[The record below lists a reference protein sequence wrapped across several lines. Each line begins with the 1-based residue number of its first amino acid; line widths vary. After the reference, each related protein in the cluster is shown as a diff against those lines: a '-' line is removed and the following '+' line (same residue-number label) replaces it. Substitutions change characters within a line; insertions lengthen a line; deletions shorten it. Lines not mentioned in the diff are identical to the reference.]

1 MLFKNVAVLS
11 ENFSSCCS
19 PKATVLQSL
28 PIVCVCSG
36 IGHHLEMI
44 TRVKEDCVGRR
55 YRREAVY
62 SRSLSSTNLRIDQSQ
77 AVNSPQT
84 LRQIVVGLLFPSPQ
98 QIREQWCSREDYR
111 PVRGAP
117 PPFSHTQYQQHQQP
131 TDLSRN

>member
-1 MLFKNVAVLS
+1 MFFKNVAVLS
-11 ENFSSCCS
+11 ENFSSCRS

-28 PIVCVCSG
+28 PIICVCSG

-55 YRREAVY
+55 YRYEVVY
-62 SRSLSSTNLRIDQSQ
+62 IRSLSSANVRIDRSQ

-98 QIREQWCSREDYR
+98 KIRE
-111 PVRGAP
+111 
-117 PPFSHTQYQQHQQP
+117 
-131 TDLSRN
+131 